1 MDSSCVGLGVG
12 TVGTSVDVSQGGGSG
27 REARA
32 DTTVVPSVVQAR
44 M

>member
-1 MDSSCVGLGVG
+1 MDSSCVGLAVG
-12 TVGTSVDVSQGGGSG
+12 TVGTSVDTSQGGGSG
-27 REARA
+27 NEGPA